1 MSFQPGT
8 SNRTAIRMVAET
20 NFNQTPATPA
30 FKSVRYTGESVAF
43 NRRSVTSNEIRD
55 DRMTSDL
62 VAVGA
67 DVSGDVNIELS
78 FDSFD
83 DIIAAALCSSW
94 GAPVGGISTIKNGV
108 QLKSFTLQ
116 KHFQDLQIPIFQ
128 NFSGCRVGGLTLDFQ
143 TAQILTGKFSIMG
156 CQAVNGT
163 AQIAGATISNPGD
176 GNTPMNAVTNLSQI
190 EKDTGKVTAITV
202 TAGGADYTSGTV
214 AVAITGGGGTGATAT
229 ATVVAGAITEI
240 IITDPGTGYTTVPTV
255 NITDSGIGAGA
266 TATAEIGGPME
277 AKIRSMSMDLTNNL
291 RGQEAV
297 GTLGYIGIA
306 LGRLEIT
313 GNIELYFE
321 DASEYTTFLNN
332 DDFRFSFV
340 VQDVD
345 GNYYKFIFPRVKYEE
360 GTILSGGLD
369 QDLMVSGKWRALYDA
384 STACM
389 IQIDKKPVV

>member
-8 SNRTAIRMVAET
+8 SNRTAIRLVAET
-20 NFNQTPATPA
+20 NFNETPANPA

-67 DVSGDVNIELS
+67 DVGGDINIELS
-78 FDSFD
+78 YESFD

-94 GAPVGGISTIKNGV
+94 SAPVGGVSTMKNGV
-108 QLKSFTLQ
+108 ERKSFTLQ
-116 KHFQDLQIPIFQ
+116 KHFQDLAIPIFQ
-128 NFSGCRVGGLTLDFQ
+128 SFSGCRIGGLTLDFQ
-143 TAQILTGKFSIMG
+143 TAQILTGKFSVMG
-156 CQAVNGT
+156 CTALNST
-163 AQIAGATISNPGD
+163 AQFAGASVTYPGD

-190 EKDTGKVTAITV
+190 EKDSGRLTNITV
-202 TAGGADYTSGTV
+202 TAGGTGYTTASVSFTGGSPVSPATAVAVLSGGVVTGITITDPGEGYTSAPV
-214 AVAITGGGGTGATAT
+214 VNITGPGTGATAT
-229 ATVVAGAITEI
+229 AA
-240 IITDPGTGYTTVPTV
+240 
-255 NITDSGIGAGA
+255 
-266 TATAEIGGPME
+266 IGGAMV
-277 AKIRSMSMDLTNNL
+277 AKIKSMSMELNNNL

-297 GTLGYIGIA
+297 GYLGYIGIA

-321 DASEYTTFLNN
+321 DANEYQTFLDN
-332 DDFRFSFV
+332 DDFKFSFV

-345 GNYYKFIFPRVKYEE
+345 GNSYKFIFPRVKYEE

-369 QDLMVSGKWRALYDA
+369 QDLMVAGKWRALADEF
-384 STACM
+384 TDCM
-389 IQIDKKPVV
+389 IEIERTAA

>member
-8 SNRTAIRMVAET
+8 SNRTAIRLVAET
-20 NFNQTPATPA
+20 NFNETPANPA

-67 DVSGDVNIELS
+67 DVGGDINIELS
-78 FDSFD
+78 YESFD

-94 GAPVGGISTIKNGV
+94 SAPVGGVSTMKNGV
-108 QLKSFTLQ
+108 ERKSFTLQ
-116 KHFQDLQIPIFQ
+116 KHFQDLAIPIFQ
-128 NFSGCRVGGLTLDFQ
+128 SFSGCRIGGLTLDFQ
-143 TAQILTGKFSIMG
+143 TAQILTGKFSVMG
-156 CQAVNGT
+156 CTALNST
-163 AQIAGATISNPGD
+163 AQFAGASVAYPGD

-190 EKDTGKVTAITV
+190 EKNGGQLTGITV
-202 TAGGADYTSGTV
+202 TDGGTGYTDVTV
-214 AVAITGGGGTGATAT
+214 NFTGGGGSGATAEAVLNAGVITDIVITNPGSGYTAAPTVVITDAGAGVDATAT
-229 ATVVAGAITEI
+229 AV
-240 IITDPGTGYTTVPTV
+240 
-255 NITDSGIGAGA
+255 
-266 TATAEIGGPME
+266 IGGPMP
-277 AKIRSMSMDLTNNL
+277 AKIKSMSMELNNNL

-297 GTLGYIGIA
+297 GHLGYIGIA

-321 DASEYTTFLNN
+321 DANEYQTFLDN
-332 DDFRFSFV
+332 DDFKFSFV

-345 GNYYKFIFPRVKYEE
+345 GNSYKFIFPRVKYEE

-369 QDLMVSGKWRALYDA
+369 QDLMVNGKWRALADEYTD
-384 STACM
+384 CM
-389 IQIDKKPVV
+389 IEIERTAA

>member
-20 NFNQTPATPA
+20 VFNQTPTTPA
-30 FKSVRYTGESVAF
+30 LKSIRYTGESVAF

-108 QLKSFTLQ
+108 ELKSFTLQ
-116 KHFQDLQIPIFQ
+116 KHFQDLAVPIFQ

-156 CQAVNGT
+156 CT
-163 AQIAGATISNPGD
+163 ATNSKVQFAGATVSHPGN

-190 EKDTGKVTAITV
+190 EKDTGKVTRITV
-202 TAGGADYTSGTV
+202 SNGGADYTTGTV
-214 AVAITGGGGTGATAT
+214 SVALTGGGGTGATAV
-229 ATVVAGAITEI
+229 ATVTGGVITAITV
-240 IITDPGTGYTTVPTV
+240 TNPGTGYTSAPTV
-255 NITDSGIGAGA
+255 TITDSGIGAGA
-266 TATAEIGGPME
+266 AATATIGGPMQ
-277 AKIRSMSMDLTNNL
+277 AKIRSMSMELTNNL

-321 DASEYTTFLNN
+321 DGNEYQTFLDN
-332 DDFRFSFV
+332 DDFQFSFV

-384 STACM
+384 TSNCM
-389 IQIDKKPVV
+389 IQIDKRPII